1 MSHIIDDDFLY
12 AKMPQTEKAMLSYI
26 PPEDELHH
34 KFSRRFNRKM
44 AALLKYERRTPTMRM
59 IVRQMKIAAAVFV
72 IVLSMAFGTVM
83 SVEAYRIRFFEIVT
97 TVWEELTSI
106 VIGSEENA
114 GHDTLTPIAPTYVPK
129 GFEIIDQQ
137 SDKYENTIR
146 YLHENGV
153 EILYSQHLTTQS
165 EFILD
170 TEDVEPN
177 MIIIGSQEVYIL
189 FNKGTTQLYWNDNF
203 NFYHLISRCNE
214 SELLKMAE
222 SIIKK

>member
-1 MSHIIDDDFLY
+1 MNRIIDDDFLY
-12 AKMPQTEKAMLSYI
+12 SHMKDAENLMMTAI
-26 PPEDELHH
+26 PDEIELNHL
-34 KFSRRFNRKM
+34 FSKRFLRKM
-44 AALLKYERRTPTMRM
+44 KNLLKYERRTPIMRST
-59 IVRQMKIAAAVFV
+59 VHHAKTAAAVFL
-72 IVLSMAFGTVM
+72 IFLSIAFTTTM
-83 SVEAYRIRFFEIVT
+83 SVEAYRVRFFEFVT

-106 VIGSEENA
+106 VIGSDENA
-114 GHDTLTPIAPTYVPK
+114 GHDTLTPIASTYVPK

-137 SDKYENTIR
+137 SDQYENTIR

-153 EILYSQHLTTQS
+153 EILYSQQLITQS

-177 MIIIGSQEVYIL
+177 LIMIGSQEVYIL
-189 FNKGTTQLYWNDNF
+189 LNKGTTQLYWNDNF

-222 SIIKK
+222 SIIRK